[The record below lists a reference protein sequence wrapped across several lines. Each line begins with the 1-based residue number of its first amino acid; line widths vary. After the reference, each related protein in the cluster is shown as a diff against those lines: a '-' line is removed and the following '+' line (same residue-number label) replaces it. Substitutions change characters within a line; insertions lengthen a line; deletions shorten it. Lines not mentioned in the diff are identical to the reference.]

1 MKTTRFAL
9 VMAFLLPCSFVFAQV
24 TSGGNFLLGS
34 SFGLS
39 AASSKIT
46 IEDGL
51 GNSDGDRP
59 SSTQFSVSPKLGYF
73 VVDNLALGMGL
84 DYTFSEVKEPNEN
97 RTKDSDLLFGPFARF
112 YLPLGEDIAVFVE
125 GNFGF
130 GNSSDI
136 MDFNGETQDISTNIF
151 AIGVGP
157 GLTVFSNEAIGV
169 SAIFK
174 YNYAR
179 SDFDTEIAGV
189 KRETVTKTNQF
200 DFSVGVSLYFA
211 ALTRAGY

>member
-1 MKTTRFAL
+1 MRTIHFAL
-9 VMAFLLPCSFVFAQV
+9 VMAFLLPCSFVFAQL
-24 TSGGNFLLGS
+24 TSGGNFVMAS

-39 AASSKIT
+39 TASSDIT

-51 GNSDGDRP
+51 GDADGERP
-59 SSTQFSVSPKLGYF
+59 SSAQFSISPKLGYF
-73 VVDNLALGMGL
+73 VMDNLAVGIGL
-84 DYTFSEVKEPNEN
+84 DYTFSEVKEPNKD
-97 RTKDSDLLFGPFARF
+97 RTKDSDLLFGPFGRM
-112 YLPLGEDIAVFVE
+112 YLPLSDDVAVFLE

-136 MDFNGETQDISTNIF
+136 MDFNGETQNISTNIF

-157 GLTVFSNEAIGV
+157 GLTVFSNDAIGV

-179 SDFDTEIAGV
+179 SDFDTEIAGI
-189 KRETVTKTNQF
+189 KRQTITKTNQF
-200 DFSVGVSLYFA
+200 DFSVGVSFYFA